1 MDNVSRLINLFKSE
15 DTSSLANIASS
26 RKPQIIIELEDIDDE
41 RILPFFLEVLLN
53 EREYDLARIET
64 LQVLEVR
71 NLSYPRVQEEYDQV
85 GQAIKQV
92 LVNST
97 DQDIRNYAAMAI
109 ASYIETEGA
118 FDVIEGILL
127 DEKED
132 INLRYNAFGVI
143 EEIGLQDRS
152 MEILK
157 KLIQNPEFNQ
167 PSLRLIN
174 EWQVK

>member
-71 NLSYPRVQEEYDQV
+71 NLSYPCVQESM
-85 GQAIKQV
+85 IKWGKQ
-92 LVNST
+92 LNK
-97 DQDIRNYAAMAI
+97 
-109 ASYIETEGA
+109 
-118 FDVIEGILL
+118 F
-127 DEKED
+127 
-132 INLRYNAFGVI
+132 
-143 EEIGLQDRS
+143 
-152 MEILK
+152 
-157 KLIQNPEFNQ
+157 
-167 PSLRLIN
+167 
-174 EWQVK
+174 

>member
-1 MDNVSRLINLFKSE
+1 
-15 DTSSLANIASS
+15 
-26 RKPQIIIELEDIDDE
+26 
-41 RILPFFLEVLLN
+41 
-53 EREYDLARIET
+53 
-64 LQVLEVR
+64 
-71 NLSYPRVQEEYDQV
+71 
-85 GQAIKQV
+85 
-92 LVNST
+92 
-97 DQDIRNYAAMAI
+97 MAI